1 MKKKYPLTSADL
13 KEYIQQWVCNYD
25 KRLSTHFDLDI
36 KSDHFG
42 NERLLS
48 IEGCTVK
55 VSMNDSSSYLQFHSH
70 FSVDIRQDMPTTNA
84 HIMNMIDNMNLNNQE
99 ISRCTVW
106 EATDECY
113 NQYCFSVTI
122 YFLSYVSF
130 KHSITIDRMVSTSGH
145 GKNIVDSI
153 NACDKRYLYDRDTG
167 SR

>member
-1 MKKKYPLTSADL
+1 
-13 KEYIQQWVCNYD
+13 
-25 KRLSTHFDLDI
+25 
-36 KSDHFG
+36 
-42 NERLLS
+42 
-48 IEGCTVK
+48 
-55 VSMNDSSSYLQFHSH
+55 MNDSSSYLQFHSH
-70 FSVDIRQDMPTTNA
+70 FSVVIRQDMPTTNA

-153 NACDKRYLYDRDTG
+153 NACDKRYLKGNMCTIGTPEVDDYSKRMTAHSMIG
-167 SR
+167 SAHYNFVEE